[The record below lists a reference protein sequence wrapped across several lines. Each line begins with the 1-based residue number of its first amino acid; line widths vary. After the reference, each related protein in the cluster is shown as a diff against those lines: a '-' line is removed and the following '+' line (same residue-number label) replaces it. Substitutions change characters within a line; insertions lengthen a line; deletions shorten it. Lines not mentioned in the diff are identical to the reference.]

1 VLSGKVF
8 KLEEVDS
15 IWRTPWETRPKIVI
29 GTGASEKDQ
38 KKEKKKKKKKRGG
51 GVIKLH
57 FTD

>member
-29 GTGASEKDQ
+29 GTGASGKPR
-38 KKEKKKKKKKRGG
+38 KKKKRREAEG
-51 GVIKLH
+51 
-57 FTD
+57 

>member
-38 KKEKKKKKKKRGG
+38 KKEKKKRKRREAEG
-51 GVIKLH
+51 
-57 FTD
+57 

>member
-29 GTGASEKDQ
+29 GTGASGKPR
-38 KKEKKKKKKKRGG
+38 KKKKKKKRGG